1 MNLIYNIAISLYNR
15 GIKLAS
21 LFNDKAFLLNEG
33 RKHTHNFC
41 KDFKRDRSKLIWLH
55 AASLGEFEQGRPI
68 MEALKA
74 KKTNTKILLT
84 FFSPSGYEVSK
95 NYSSADYIL
104 YLPSDNP
111 RKAKQFVSC
120 FNPDIAIF
128 VKYEFWYNFL
138 NQLHKK
144 NIPTYL
150 ISANFQ
156 ANQVFFKPWGG
167 LYRKMLHFFDK
178 LFVQNTES
186 VRLLK
191 NIGITNVEKVG
202 DTRFDRV
209 KQISQETKRL
219 SKIENFLKDSPCVVC
234 GSSWPPD
241 EDILFPYINN
251 SQSKYKWIIAPHQI
265 DEGHIKSIISKCK
278 RKVSR
283 YSQAKPNGDV
293 LIIDCIGILSL
304 IYRYG
309 NIAYIGGGFGVGIH
323 NTVEAAV
330 YGIPV
335 IFGPKYQRFK
345 EAIDLIGIK
354 GGFSIDNKESL
365 HKLLDKFITDED
377 YLNTC
382 GNNALKYVNS
392 QLGSSDTILKY
403 L

>member
-21 LFNDKAFLLNEG
+21 LFNNKAFLLNEG

-41 KDFKRDRSKLIWLH
+41 KDFKRDKQKLIWLH

-74 KKTNTKILLT
+74 KEPNTKILLT

-104 YLPSDNP
+104 YLPSDSP

-167 LYRKMLHFFDK
+167 LYRKMLHFFNK
-178 LFVQNTES
+178 LFVQNAES

-191 NIGITNVEKVG
+191 KIGITNVEKVG

-209 KQISQETKRL
+209 KQISKEAKRL
-219 SKIENFLKDSPCVVC
+219 TKIEDFLKDSPSVVC

-241 EDILFPYINN
+241 EDILFSYINN

-283 YSQAKPNGDV
+283 YSQENCNGDV
-293 LIIDCIGILSL
+293 LIIDCIGILSS

-330 YGIPV
+330 YGMPV

-345 EAIDLIGIK
+345 EAIDLIEIK
-354 GGFSIDNKESL
+354 GGFSIDNEESL
-365 HKLLDKFITDED
+365 HQLLDKFITNED

-382 GNNALKYVNS
+382 GKNALKYVDS
-392 QLGSSDTILKY
+392 QLGSSDAILKHI
-403 L
+403 